1 MAGLRAN
8 EWGKMKKEIPTSQK
22 ALQYQEY
29 GDPSKVLAV
38 IEVPVP
44 EPGRDEVLI
53 EMQASPIH
61 PSDIG
66 LIMGSY
72 GRPRTP
78 PAIAGREGVGTVV
91 KCGQGVDPKVMGRPV
106 ALPEDGGAWQE
117 YQISRADDLILFPAL
132 VPFEQLAVSL
142 LNPMTA
148 WRLLNDFEYLNEGD
162 AIIQNAGNSAVGQSV
177 IQFAKKMGVKC
188 ISLIRNQESA
198 GYLKALGSTEVWTDD
213 DEVPD
218 RVKVFTGGKG
228 CKLSFNSV
236 GGRSALRL
244 ARCLCQG
251 GVHVTFGAMD
261 SSAVRFPTRSLI
273 FDDVHMVGFWLDR
286 WWRKQ
291 SPVGLRNAL
300 EQVLQPL
307 AMTELKHSID
317 QVYDLSEFKDAL
329 NRNAQPRVGKVLLA
343 RDKEFLNSLS

>member
-1 MAGLRAN
+1 M
-8 EWGKMKKEIPTSQK
+8 GKMNKEIPSIQK

-29 GDPSKVLAV
+29 GDPSKVLSL
-38 IEVPVP
+38 IELPVP
-44 EPGRDEVLI
+44 EPGPGEVLI

-61 PSDIG
+61 PSDLG

-91 KCGQGVDPKVMGRPV
+91 KCGEGVDVKVMGRPV
-106 ALPEDGGAWQE
+106 ALSEDSGAWQE
-117 YQISRADDLILFPAL
+117 YQGAKADDLILFPAL
-132 VPFEQLAVSL
+132 VPFEQLAVSV

-148 WRLLNDFEYLNEGD
+148 WRLLNDFEYLNAGD
-162 AIIQNAGNSAVGQSV
+162 VIVQNAGNSAVGQSV

-188 ISLIRNQESA
+188 ISLVRNLESVES
-198 GYLKALGSTEVWTDD
+198 LKALGSTEVWPDD

-218 RVKVFTGGKG
+218 RMKIYSTGRGA
-228 CKLSFNSV
+228 KLALNSV

-244 ARCLCQG
+244 ARCLCPG

-261 SSAVRFPTRSLI
+261 SSPVRFPTRNLI
-273 FDDVHMVGFWLDR
+273 FDDVRMVGFWLDR
-286 WWRKQ
+286 WRRKQ
-291 SPVGLRNAL
+291 SPAGLRTAL
-300 EQVLQPL
+300 EQVFQPL

-317 QVYDLSEFKDAL
+317 KVYNLSEFKDAFA
-329 NRNAQPRVGKVLLA
+329 RNTQPRMGKVLLA
-343 RDKEFLNSLS
+343 RDKEFLQSLS

>member
-1 MAGLRAN
+1 MN
-8 EWGKMKKEIPTSQK
+8 KEIPSSQK

-29 GDPSKVLAV
+29 GDPSEVLTL

-44 EPGRDEVLI
+44 KPGPGEVLI

-61 PSDIG
+61 PSDLG

-72 GRPRTP
+72 GRPRMP

-91 KCGQGVDPKVMGRPV
+91 ECGDGVDAKVMGRPV

-117 YQISRADDLILFPAL
+117 YQLAKADDLILFPAL
-132 VPFEQLAVSL
+132 VPYEQLSVSV

-148 WRLLNDFEYLNEGD
+148 WRLLNDFEYLNAGD
-162 AIIQNAGNSAVGQSV
+162 VVIQNAGNSAVGQSV
-177 IQFAKKMGVKC
+177 IQFAKKMGLRC
-188 ISLIRNQESA
+188 ISLVRNLDSREH
-198 GYLKALGSTEVWTDD
+198 LKVLGSTEVLPDD
-213 DEVPD
+213 DKVPE
-218 RVKVFTGGKG
+218 RVKVFTDGKG
-228 CKLSFNSV
+228 AKIALNSV

-244 ARCLCQG
+244 ARSLCPG

-261 SSAVRFPTRSLI
+261 ISAIRFPTRNLI
-273 FDDVHMVGFWLDR
+273 FDDIHMVGFWLDR
-286 WWRKQ
+286 WRKKQ
-291 SPVGLRNAL
+291 NPKGLRNAL

-317 QVYDLSEFKDAL
+317 QTFNLDEFEDAL
-329 NRNAQPRVGKVLLA
+329 KRNAQSRLGKVLLA
-343 RDKEFLNSLS
+343 RNKDFLRSLV